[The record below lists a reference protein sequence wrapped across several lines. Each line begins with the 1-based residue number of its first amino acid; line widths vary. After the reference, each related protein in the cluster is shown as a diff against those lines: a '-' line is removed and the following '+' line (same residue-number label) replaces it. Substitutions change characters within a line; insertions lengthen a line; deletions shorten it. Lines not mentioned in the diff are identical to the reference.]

1 MDAGILEIYRYVPA
15 ALLKK
20 PVEDMDMEEFLG
32 YLAKARYLEEVECNI
47 FTQALAKLF
56 ED

>member
-1 MDAGILEIYRYVPA
+1 MDAGILEIYKYVPA

-20 PVEDMDMEEFLG
+20 PVEDMSMDEFSG